1 MRGQMSLPI
10 TGFIRDMDCTM
21 DTPVVLGN
29 QDTPVYGTGKRIKPM
44 VEGRKDSKH
53 FEEIYLEEL
62 LPLEEYDLIVVL
74 FSGGKDSTAC
84 YYKLLE
90 LAPSY
95 SWWTSDEEHGLA
107 VYAELCPEFCG
118 G

>member
-90 LAPSY
+90 LA
-95 SWWTSDEEHGLA
+95 